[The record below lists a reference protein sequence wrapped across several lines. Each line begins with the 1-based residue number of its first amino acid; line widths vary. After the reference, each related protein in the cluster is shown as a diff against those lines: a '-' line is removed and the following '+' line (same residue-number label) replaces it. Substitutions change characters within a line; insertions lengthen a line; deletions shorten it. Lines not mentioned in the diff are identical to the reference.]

1 MFLMP
6 SGEKEIS
13 KIEKDSEVVQE
24 KKISQLCYVSRAA
37 YIQHVM
43 KTSSLG
49 WFIDWQE
56 LES

>member
-1 MFLMP
+1 MP

-37 YIQHVM
+37 
-43 KTSSLG
+43 
-49 WFIDWQE
+49 FIHSAHYENQ
-56 LES
+56 LFGLVH

>member
-1 MFLMP
+1 MP

-13 KIEKDSEVVQE
+13 KIEKDSEVAQE
-24 KKISQLCYVSRAA
+24 KKYPSYVMSPGLRS

>member
-1 MFLMP
+1 MP